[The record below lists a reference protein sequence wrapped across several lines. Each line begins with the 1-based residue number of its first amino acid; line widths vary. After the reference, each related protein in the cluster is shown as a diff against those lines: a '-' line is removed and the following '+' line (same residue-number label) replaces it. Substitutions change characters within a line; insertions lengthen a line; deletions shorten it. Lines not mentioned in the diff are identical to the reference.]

1 MSNSRIRKAALAVIL
16 GGMFVGGASVAQ
28 AAGMPVHPQ
37 VPAKDLKLDATL
49 GRTATPDEI
58 KAWNIDVRP
67 DFAGLPVGQGSVA
80 TGTKLWEAK
89 CASCHGD
96 FADSNAVFPPLVGAY
111 QATKQD
117 IKTGRVAKLANTNDG
132 ATTIEKL
139 STVSTLFDY
148 IHRAMPWNEPGSL
161 TWDDTYALVAY
172 LLNLANVVPGNFVLT
187 RDNVQQVQDMLPN
200 RNGMI
205 WNHGMWPGKEIGN
218 GGIPDTHNT
227 DCMKN
232 CAPAPK
238 ITSFIPE
245 FALNNNGNLADQ
257 YRTWGPIRGMVTE
270 SAAEQEKKAKEKAA
284 AASNPDAKVVALL
297 KDKSCLACHSLGDNK
312 LVGPGYKEVAA
323 KYGGKKDMVAEL
335 TTRII
340 KGGSGVWGSIPMPP
354 QTISEGD
361 AKMIAQW
368 IVDGAKQ

>member
-16 GGMFVGGASVAQ
+16 GGMFVGGATVAS

-161 TWDDTYALVAY
+161 TWDDT
-172 LLNLANVVPGNFVLT
+172 
-187 RDNVQQVQDMLPN
+187 
-200 RNGMI
+200 
-205 WNHGMWPGKEIGN
+205 
-218 GGIPDTHNT
+218 
-227 DCMKN
+227 
-232 CAPAPK
+232 
-238 ITSFIPE
+238 
-245 FALNNNGNLADQ
+245 
-257 YRTWGPIRGMVTE
+257 
-270 SAAEQEKKAKEKAA
+270 
-284 AASNPDAKVVALL
+284 
-297 KDKSCLACHSLGDNK
+297 
-312 LVGPGYKEVAA
+312 
-323 KYGGKKDMVAEL
+323 
-335 TTRII
+335 
-340 KGGSGVWGSIPMPP
+340 
-354 QTISEGD
+354 
-361 AKMIAQW
+361 
-368 IVDGAKQ
+368 